1 MNRLQNKIAVITGGN
16 SGIGFETAKEFIA
29 EGAQV
34 IITGRNKA
42 SLDKA
47 VQELGSN
54 AQAVV
59 SDVADFTALKHLGKQ
74 VAAIAPKIDIVFINA
89 GVAKF
94 SPIETADETHFDEQF
109 NINVKGSFF
118 TIQQL
123 LPLVNKGGSIIL
135 NTSINAHIGM
145 ANASVYSASKA
156 AQLTFIR
163 TLSAELLPR
172 QIRVNAISPGP
183 IATPLYD
190 KLGLTQE
197 VLEQTANGIKSQ
209 IPLGRFGTSNEI
221 AKIAVFFASEESSF
235 VLGAELIASGGMAT
249 L

>member
-47 VQELGSN
+47 VQELGN
-54 AQAVV
+54 KAQAVV
-59 SDVADFTALKHLGKQ
+59 SDVADFTALKSLGKQ
-74 VAAIAPKIDIVFINA
+74 VAAIAPRIDIVFINA

-94 SPIETADETHFDEQF
+94 SPIETADEAHFDEQF

-183 IATPLYD
+183 VATPLYN
-190 KLGLTQE
+190 KLGLAQD
-197 VLEQTANGIKSQ
+197 VLEQTANGIKGQ
-209 IPLGRFGTSNEI
+209 VPLGRFGTPNEI
-221 AKIAVFFASEESSF
+221 ARIAVFFASDESSF